1 MVILRVEQVLNGSY
15 LIMNNLLF
23 NLKLNSK
30 PNGEKRPED
39 I

>member
-1 MVILRVEQVLNGSY
+1 MVILRVEQVLNRSY
-15 LIMNNLLF
+15 LVMNNLLF

-30 PNGEKRPED
+30 AYGEKRPED